1 MSWCL
6 WQEKELA
13 AAASKFAECQKTI
26 ASLGQQL
33 KSLATLEDFLIDS
46 EKPLDFTSEGM
57 QGPKIIREPLKL
69 QISNLN
75 LPKRDSESMKIV
87 SDGSSLSRTVM
98 KVSHHYH

>member
-1 MSWCL
+1 M
-6 WQEKELA
+6 
-13 AAASKFAECQKTI
+13 
-26 ASLGQQL
+26 

-46 EKPLDFTSEGM
+46 EKPLELTSEGM